1 MSQAKIRVLIVDD
14 SATFRM
20 LISKVLSAD
29 PEIEVVGFAPD
40 PFVAR
45 EKIVELQP
53 DVITLDIEMPKMDG
67 VTFLGKL
74 MSHYPVRAV
83 VISSLSVQGSEAAL
97 RALEA
102 GAIDVMSKPKMV
114 GPEGIAILAQ
124 ELVPRVKGAANA
136 RLVGKR
142 FTRSAPL
149 TTPFAKSDDL
159 DSSRTPNATP
169 ALSSTQSS
177 HSTQSTH
184 SPSPDSVPSPMAR
197 LAEVRKSAL
206 AKVPGVIAIASST
219 GGTEALKEVLPFL
232 PDDIPPTVIVQH
244 MPEVFTKTY
253 AQALQKLCPFEV
265 REARDGDRI
274 EPGLALL
281 APGNW
286 HMELEKHPGGGL
298 RIKLHQQPQLFGVR
312 PAADYLLKSVA
323 RLAGPNS
330 IGVVLTGMGRDGA
343 DGLLEMRQAGS
354 HNIGQDEASCV
365 VYGMPKSAFEKGAL
379 HQVLPLD
386 RIADAITA
394 RLTRTRRTAA

>member
-20 LISKVLSAD
+20 LLSKVLSAD

-102 GAIDVMSKPKMV
+102 GAIDVMPKPKMV
-114 GPEGIAILAQ
+114 GPEGIAILSQ
-124 ELVPRVKGAANA
+124 ELVPRVKGAASA

-142 FTRSAPL
+142 FTRSAALPL
-149 TTPFAKSDDL
+149 AP
-159 DSSRTPNATP
+159 SSVPLA
-169 ALSSTQSS
+169 S
-177 HSTQSTH
+177 
-184 SPSPDSVPSPMAR
+184 SPSTLPSPMGR
-197 LAEVRKSAL
+197 LAEVRKAAL

-232 PDDIPPTVIVQH
+232 PEDIPPTVIVQH

-253 AQALQKLCPFEV
+253 SQALQKLCPFEV
-265 REARDGDRI
+265 REAQDGDRL

-298 RIKLHQQPQLFGVR
+298 RIKLHQQPHLFGVR

-323 RLAGPNS
+323 RFAGANS

-343 DGLLEMRQAGS
+343 EGLLEMRQAGS

-386 RIADAITA
+386 QIADAITA

>member
-20 LISKVLSAD
+20 LLSKVLSAD

-67 VTFLGKL
+67 VTFLSKL
-74 MSHYPVRAV
+74 MNHFPVRAV

-102 GAIDVMSKPKMV
+102 GAIDVMPKPKMV
-114 GPEGIAILAQ
+114 GPEGIAILSQ
-124 ELVPRVKGAANA
+124 ELLPRVKGAANA

-142 FTRSAPL
+142 FTRSAP
-149 TTPFAKSDDL
+149 PKA
-159 DSSRTPNATP
+159 PVAP
-169 ALSSTQSS
+169 
-177 HSTQSTH
+177 
-184 SPSPDSVPSPMAR
+184 
-197 LAEVRKSAL
+197 LAEVRKATL
-206 AKVPGVIAIASST
+206 ATVPGVIAIASST

-232 PDDIPPTVIVQH
+232 PEDIPPTVIVQH

-253 AQALQKLCPFEV
+253 SQALQRLCPFEV
-265 REARDGDRI
+265 REAQDGDRL

-298 RIKLHQQPQLFGVR
+298 RVKLHQQPQLFGVR

-343 DGLLEMRQAGS
+343 DGLLEMRQSGS

-379 HQVLPLD
+379 HQILPLD
-386 RIADAITA
+386 QIADAITA
-394 RLTRTRRTAA
+394 RLTRTRTRRTAA

>member
-1 MSQAKIRVLIVDD
+1 MSQSKIRVLIVDD

-20 LISKVLSAD
+20 LLSKVLSAD
-29 PEIEVVGFAPD
+29 PDIEVVGFAPD

-102 GAIDVMSKPKMV
+102 GAIDVMPKPKMV

-142 FTRSAPL
+142 FTRVTALPMAP
-149 TTPFAKSDDL
+149 
-159 DSSRTPNATP
+159 SSVPLASS
-169 ALSSTQSS
+169 LS
-177 HSTQSTH
+177 
-184 SPSPDSVPSPMAR
+184 PLPSPMGR

-206 AKVPGVIAIASST
+206 AKVPGVLAIASST

-232 PDDIPPTVIVQH
+232 PEDIPPTVIVQH

-265 REARDGDRI
+265 REAQDGDRI

-386 RIADAITA
+386 QIADAITA

>member
-1 MSQAKIRVLIVDD
+1 MSPSRIRVLIVDD

-20 LISKVLSAD
+20 LISKVLSSD

-74 MSHYPVRAV
+74 MNHFPVRAV

-102 GAIDVMSKPKMV
+102 GAIDVMPKPKML
-114 GPEGIAILAQ
+114 GPEGIAILSQ
-124 ELVPRVKGAANA
+124 ELLPRVKGAAAA

-142 FTRSAPL
+142 FSRSTPLAGAPSGATPMSSAPL
-149 TTPFAKSDDL
+149 VTSP
-159 DSSRTPNATP
+159 SSAASTP
-169 ALSSTQSS
+169 AATTSA
-177 HSTQSTH
+177 
-184 SPSPDSVPSPMAR
+184 VPSPMAR
-197 LAEVRKSAL
+197 LAEVRKAAL
-206 AKVPGVIAIASST
+206 AKVPGLIAIASST

-232 PDDIPPTVIVQH
+232 PEDIPPTVIVQH

-265 REARDGDRI
+265 REAQDGDRI

-354 HNIGQDEASCV
+354 HNIGQDEATCV

-379 HQVLPLD
+379 HQVLPLEQ
-386 RIADAITA
+386 IADAITA

>member
-102 GAIDVMSKPKMV
+102 GAIDVMPKPKMV
-114 GPEGIAILAQ
+114 GPEGIAILSQ
-124 ELVPRVKGAANA
+124 ELLPRVKGAASA

-142 FTRSAPL
+142 FTRVAALPVAPSSAHPKA
-149 TTPFAKSDDL
+149 PVA
-159 DSSRTPNATP
+159 P
-169 ALSSTQSS
+169 
-177 HSTQSTH
+177 
-184 SPSPDSVPSPMAR
+184 

-232 PDDIPPTVIVQH
+232 PEDIPPTVIVQH

-253 AQALQKLCPFEV
+253 SQALQKLCPFEV
-265 REARDGDRI
+265 REARDGDRL

-323 RLAGPNS
+323 RLAGANS

-343 DGLLEMRQAGS
+343 EGLLEMRQAGS

-365 VYGMPKSAFEKGAL
+365 VYGMPKCAFEKGAL

-386 RIADAITA
+386 QIADAITA
-394 RLTRTRRTAA
+394 RLNRTRRTAA

>member
-1 MSQAKIRVLIVDD
+1 MSQARIRVLIVDD

-102 GAIDVMSKPKMV
+102 GAIDVMPKPKMV
-114 GPEGIAILAQ
+114 GPEGIAILSE
-124 ELVPRVKGAANA
+124 ELLPRVKGAAKA

-142 FTRSAPL
+142 FTRSSPL
-149 TTPFAKSDDL
+149 TTSSVVQVDSGSSKS
-159 DSSRTPNATP
+159 PNAP
-169 ALSSTQSS
+169 QPLSPPQSAVSISSSSST
-177 HSTQSTH
+177 
-184 SPSPDSVPSPMAR
+184 PSPMAR
-197 LAEVRKSAL
+197 LAEVRKAAL

-219 GGTEALKEVLPFL
+219 GGTEALKEVLPYL
-232 PDDIPPTVIVQH
+232 PEDIPPTVIVQH

-253 AQALQKLCPFEV
+253 AQALQKLCPFAV
-265 REARDGDRI
+265 REAQDGDRL

-298 RIKLHQQPQLFGVR
+298 RVKLHQQPQLFGVR

-379 HQVLPLD
+379 HQVLPLEQ
-386 RIADAITA
+386 IADAITA
-394 RLTRTRRTAA
+394 RLVRSRKTAA